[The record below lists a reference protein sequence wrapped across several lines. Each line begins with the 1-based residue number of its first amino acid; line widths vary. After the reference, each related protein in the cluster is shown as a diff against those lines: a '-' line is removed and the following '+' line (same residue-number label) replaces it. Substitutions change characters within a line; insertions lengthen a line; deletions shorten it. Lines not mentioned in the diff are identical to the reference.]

1 MKKQFLL
8 LFIFLLILF
17 FTLSINN
24 VNARSGCC
32 SWHGGVCGCSC
43 CDGTALSATCAPY
56 YPNCNEE
63 TVPPPTTTTTTVPP
77 ATTTTTVPPSTTT
90 TTFNLTTTITTITTT
105 ITVPIVPILP
115 KSTEPEIEIAEIKI
129 EEDNKL
135 EAQKLL
141 EPLAPDKLTAQVY
154 KDNKGISAWLWILG
168 IGVVLFYFIYKFRK
182 KTK

>member
-1 MKKQFLL
+1 MKKQSLPL
-8 LFIFLLILF
+8 SIFLLILF
-17 FTLSINN
+17 FTLS
-24 VNARSGCC
+24 VNGVEARSGCC

-77 ATTTTTVPPSTTT
+77 TTITTTVPPSTTT
-90 TTFNLTTTITTITTT
+90 TTTTTITTT

-115 KSTEPEIEIAEIKI
+115 KSTEPKIETPEIKI
-129 EEDNKL
+129 EENNEL
-135 EAQKLL
+135 EAQKSLKQPTS
-141 EPLAPDKLTAQVY
+141 EKLTAQVY
-154 KDNKGISAWLWILG
+154 KEDRGISVWLWILG
-168 IGVVLFYFIYKFRK
+168 IGAVLFYFIYKFRK